1 MACSFLRNGSKKRV
15 MREMR
20 MYIPFQIGRLGA
32 ALTLNEN
39 TQKKKIDRK
48 NIQNRWRSNLKKK

>member
-39 TQKKKIDRK
+39 TQKKKDR
-48 NIQNRWRSNLKKK
+48 